1 MQNQPRISRVNKYI
15 HLYSPYSQNPLRRC
29 YFKSRASMKTHTLH
43 REEIGEGPRCVSL
56 FQAVSTKLQSTNQ
69 VVMDQVAK
77 GHEPEVDCLSHRSS
91 QKAEGALH

>member
-43 REEIGEGPRCVSL
+43 REEIGEGPRSECVLISGC
-56 FQAVSTKLQSTNQ
+56 FYEASINQSSGN
-69 VVMDQVAK
+69 
-77 GHEPEVDCLSHRSS
+77 GPSGERS
-91 QKAEGALH
+91 